1 LKQPPG
7 SIMDLCSHAGLLTK
21 FMQGAIG
28 NEVEGGKERKWWM
41 VEPSGE
47 SSEMFGNELMM

>member
-1 LKQPPG
+1 
-7 SIMDLCSHAGLLTK
+7 MDLCSHAGLLTK

-47 SSEMFGNELMM
+47 SFAMLENELMM